1 MNLYKKIETQI
12 VLDSLSSDCVLSK
25 FTLSL
30 PNPVHFRFERPNCTN
45 HAKKRLVVELR
56 RKDYEDIVLDIVSP
70 VK

>member
-30 PNPVHFRFERPNCTN
+30 PNPAHFRFERPNCTIMQ
-45 HAKKRLVVELR
+45 KGLVVELR
-56 RKDYEDIVLDIVSP
+56 HKDYEDIVLDIVSP